1 MKNELEIKVQT
12 KLEVSEETAIVCNNL
27 LKMFCENTRH
37 GIDPGNCACQ
47 GCVFLNGIFCEYK
60 QLPVCTKKGEE

>member
-1 MKNELEIKVQT
+1 MKNELEIKVNT

-27 LKMFCENTRH
+27 LRMYCSNKRN
-37 GIDPGNCACQ
+37 DLPPGNVGCQ

-60 QLPVCTKKGEE
+60 QMPVCTKEVQ